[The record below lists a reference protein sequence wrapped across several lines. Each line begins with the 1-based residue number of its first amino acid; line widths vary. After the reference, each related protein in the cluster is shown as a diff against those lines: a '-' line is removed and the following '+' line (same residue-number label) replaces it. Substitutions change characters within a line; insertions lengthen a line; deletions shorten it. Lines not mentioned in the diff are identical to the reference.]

1 MRYTWG
7 AMNSNL
13 HPNQA
18 TQIDA
23 DDHDQVCIL
32 WHRAEGSPA
41 ASPSE
46 SLIRVLNKRGFA
58 VAPVSSKHA
67 VFAAACRYAKTAR
80 RVVIVLDDRTSLV
93 GVDRVLDGLD
103 RFSPGVICWEY
114 VTDANP
120 LMVPV
125 VRMSSPNAGQ
135 TRPKEPVVQ
144 PAAQPVVKVEE
155 NSPTKLRLVQEASGP
170 ETRSVQPNAPMRAS
184 DVLNADELDAL
195 LAGEVG
201 ESRRGK

>member
-7 AMNSNL
+7 VMNPDLHSN
-13 HPNQA
+13 PTAQMNA
-18 TQIDA
+18 TDP
-23 DDHDQVCIL
+23 DQVCML
-32 WHRAEGSPA
+32 WHRADRSPA
-41 ASPSE
+41 Q
-46 SLIRVLNKRGFA
+46 SLIRVLKKRGFA
-58 VAPVSSKHA
+58 VAPVSSMHA

-80 RVVIVLDDRTSLV
+80 RVVIVLDDRASLI

-114 VTDANP
+114 VADANP
-120 LMVPV
+120 PMLPV
-125 VRMSSPNAGQ
+125 VRISSPKAGD
-135 TRPKEPVVQ
+135 TRPETSGVQ
-144 PAAQPVVKVEE
+144 DNNRAQ
-155 NSPTKLRLVQEASGP
+155 TKLRLVQQKGAEEMKPATRGP
-170 ETRSVQPNAPMRAS
+170 ANAPMRAS

>member
-7 AMNSNL
+7 AMNSDL
-13 HPNQA
+13 HPNQ
-18 TQIDA
+18 TTKIDA

-46 SLIRVLNKRGFA
+46 SLIRVLKKRGFA

-80 RVVIVLDDRTSLV
+80 RVVIVLDDRALLV

-114 VTDANP
+114 VAEANP
-120 LMVPV
+120 PMVPV

-144 PAAQPVVKVEE
+144 DEE
-155 NSPTKLRLVQEASGP
+155 RAPTKLRLVQEASGP
-170 ETRSVQPNAPMRAS
+170 ETPSVQPNAPMRAS

-195 LAGEVG
+195 LAGEIG